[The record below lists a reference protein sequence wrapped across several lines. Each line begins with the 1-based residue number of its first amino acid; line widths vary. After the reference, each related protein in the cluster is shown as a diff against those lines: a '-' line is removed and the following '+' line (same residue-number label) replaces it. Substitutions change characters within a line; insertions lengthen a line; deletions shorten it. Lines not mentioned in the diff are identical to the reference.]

1 MKRAGQPALF
11 IFTAVAMSASFPLY
25 EVFYAERHRYHWYT
39 ARSWLISTLVELWG
53 GARSIL

>member
-1 MKRAGQPALF
+1 
-11 IFTAVAMSASFPLY
+11 MSASFPLY